1 MNEKIIGYDVI
12 EFLTKSLA
20 LRFKLNGK
28 DFTHVVGIA
37 RGGMIPATIMSYAF
51 DAKLHAYGV
60 KSYENK
66 KQTTLSVE
74 QDIDFDSLD
83 KDSKILVIDDICD
96 TGNTFDHIKEKIGN
110 RFEMVRYAS
119 LFAKKESKHKVDH
132 YGVIVNSDT
141 WIVFPWEK

>member
-37 RGGMIPATIMSYAF
+37 RGGMIPATIMSYVF

-66 KQTTLSVE
+66 KQTNLSVE

>member
-37 RGGMIPATIMSYAF
+37 RGGMIPATIMSYVF